1 MTDLALITC
10 RNCGNNFTGRFC
22 NACGEKVYT
31 ESDRSFK
38 HLLHEAFHFLTHFE
52 GTFLRSLKTMFR
64 QPGRISLDFCSGIR
78 KKYFKPLS
86 FFLMMVILY
95 LLFPMFEGLNMK
107 LKFHRSHRAY
117 REYAT
122 EKVEQ
127 VQKEKKYTDEQ
138 MEEVF
143 HRKSE
148 KLSKFLLFMVI
159 PFAALVSYVM
169 GVKKRR
175 YFYDHFIFSTE
186 MVSFLILFG
195 FLIFPLLIVPLRFI
209 KIPFTI
215 TEAHIGI
222 TIWTVLGF
230 YIGFAARRFF
240 GFKKYYSAIYSIL
253 FSFGMVFT
261 LEVIYKFVLF
271 NIAIR
276 LV

>member
-1 MTDLALITC
+1 MTDPTLITC
-10 RNCGNNFTGRFC
+10 KNCGNNFTGRFC
-22 NACGEKVYT
+22 NFCGEKVYQET
-31 ESDRSFK
+31 DRSFA

-52 GTFLRSLKTMFR
+52 GTFLRSLRTMFR
-64 QPGRISLDFCSGIR
+64 QPGRISLDFCTGIR

-107 LKFHRSHRAY
+107 LKFHKTHRAY

-122 EKVEQ
+122 QKVAD
-127 VQKEKKYTDEQ
+127 VQLKREYTDVQ

-148 KLSKFLLFMVI
+148 KLSKFLLFIVI
-159 PFAALVSYVM
+159 PFAALVSYVL
-169 GVKKRR
+169 GFKKRR

-186 MVSFLILFG
+186 MVSFLILYG
-195 FLIFPLLIVPLRFI
+195 FLIFPLLIVPLRYI
-209 KIPFTI
+209 KIPFAI
-215 TEAHIGI
+215 TELHIGI
-222 TIWTVLGF
+222 AIWTGLGI
-230 YIGFAARRFF
+230 YIGVAARRFF
-240 GFKKYYSAIYSIL
+240 GFKKFFSVFYAFV

-261 LEVIYKFVLF
+261 LEVIYKFLLF

-276 LV
+276 LI